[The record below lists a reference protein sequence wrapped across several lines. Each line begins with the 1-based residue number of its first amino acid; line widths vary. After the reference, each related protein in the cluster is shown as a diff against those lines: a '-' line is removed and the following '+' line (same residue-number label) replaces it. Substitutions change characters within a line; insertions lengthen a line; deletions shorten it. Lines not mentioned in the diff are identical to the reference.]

1 MLSGFYLG
9 AFCVLSRCLYHARHA
24 GVHDA
29 YTVEG
34 ISRWPQCPKH
44 DVHGNVIV
52 LHVVNGIVTT
62 WVIAD
67 LLTADCNG
75 VSWLRNHCSRK
86 GVCRFDV
93 HETVIVT
100 DLV

>member
-1 MLSGFYLG
+1 MLSK
-9 AFCVLSRCLYHARHA
+9 CLYDARHA
-24 GVHDA
+24 GVPDA

-34 ISRWPQCPKH
+34 ISWWPQCPKH
-44 DVHGNVIV
+44 DVHGNVTI

-75 VSWLRNHCSRK
+75 VSIVAEK
-86 GVCRFDV
+86 GCAGLMYMRSLLQP
-93 HETVIVT
+93 I
-100 DLV
+100 